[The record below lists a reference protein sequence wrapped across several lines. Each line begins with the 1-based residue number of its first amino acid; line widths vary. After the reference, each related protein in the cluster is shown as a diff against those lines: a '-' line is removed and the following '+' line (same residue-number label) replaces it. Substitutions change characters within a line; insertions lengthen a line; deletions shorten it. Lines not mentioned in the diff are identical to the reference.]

1 MESQASSLDFMVQE
15 NQLSGLVRVTSR
27 PHSEILLISN
37 RSRAQKCVFV
47 VVVVVFKQI
56 PLDDSKAGL
65 WTIFSKILS

>member
-47 VVVVVFKQI
+47 VVVVFKQI

>member
-47 VVVVVFKQI
+47 VVVFKQI